1 MKSDFYIQIAKSNA
15 HRLSRDSNCDA
26 ALKTAGNLT
35 ELFAICFD
43 LDDKIHFK
51 GCWTLELVVEQNI
64 VVILPYLDTFC
75 DTISKYKHDSA
86 IRPMS
91 KICMLVSKNKSLSL
105 TELQEEKMIETCL
118 DWLIQ
123 DEKVATKA
131 YAMRALYNF
140 SKKYSW
146 INAELKTILS
156 QDYANHSPAYKA
168 AAKDV
173 LKRLK

>member
-1 MKSDFYIQIAKSNA
+1 MKSDFYIQIANSDA
-15 HRLSRDSNCDA
+15 HRVSRDMNCDA
-26 ALKTAGNLT
+26 ALKTEGNLV
-35 ELFAICFD
+35 ELFVICFD

-51 GCWTLELVVEQNI
+51 GCWTLELVVEQN
-64 VVILPYLDTFC
+64 LQLLFPYLDTFC
-75 DTISKYKHDSA
+75 NTISKYKNDSA

-91 KICMLVSKNKSLSL
+91 KICMLLSKNKSSML
-105 TELQEEKMIETCL
+105 TTLQEEKIIETCL

-123 DEKVATKA
+123 DEKVAAKA
-131 YAMRALYNF
+131 YAMRALCNF
-140 SKKYSW
+140 GKKYSW